1 MQDSSQHNSLGHRD
15 IQTGPLWV
23 MILRLASTL
32 RPVWDGWTC
41 IAHWVTGTYK
51 PVHEWWFFVWRLDL
65 SGMDEPAKNADT
77 YQHSSLG
84 QRDIQTGPSRVVIIR
99 LASTLRPVWDGWI
112 CQECKTP
119 ASITHWVTGTYK
131 LDRYEWWFFVWRLPL
146 DLSEMDE
153 SATNARLQPA

>member
-1 MQDSSQHNSLGHRD
+1 
-15 IQTGPLWV
+15 
-23 MILRLASTL
+23 MILPLAPTL
-32 RPVWDGWTC
+32 RPVWYGWTC
-41 IAHWVTGTYK
+41 QEYKTPASIAHWVTGTYK
-51 PVHEWWFFVWRLDL
+51 LAHEWWFFVWRLAL
-65 SGMDEPAKNADT
+65 SGMDQPAKNADT
-77 YQHSSLG
+77 CQHSSLG
-84 QRDIQTGPSRVVIIR
+84 QRDIQTGPSRVVIIS
-99 LASTLRPVWDGWI
+99 LASTLGPVWDGWI